1 MASPLHPFGDYGTAL
16 QNLRGARNTLGYLLF
31 FCVLLQIIG
40 FFLMRFT
47 TQPYTGGNVVTLVST
62 VPQQPSAAAGLSSGA
77 PLELPGDAAGPSTA
91 AGDGTVENFSGAGW
105 LTQSAGGRK
114 LNLRPQWTAAYY
126 MLAPVTQLLGLL
138 AAASQAIIIFVCLLV
153 VLVAQAPG
161 VAHLSRS
168 LIWSVILIFLVLPW
182 QYVLP
187 QFPIPGILYGWHELH
202 TTLTLSFLPPP
213 GHGISFARRALIVA
227 RYVLWPVVGLVVML
241 VTAERFRAGTRL
253 AIGHP
258 LQSILLGAS
267 AGNSSTA
274 AVGTRTAAY
283 PGIPSSGP
291 TIRPGVKI

>member
-16 QNLRGARNTLGYLLF
+16 QNLRGARNSLGYLLF
-31 FCVLLQIIG
+31 FCVLLQIVG

-47 TQPYTGGNVVTLVST
+47 TQPYDGGKVVALASIVSSH
-62 VPQQPSAAAGLSSGA
+62 PSAATGLSPGA
-77 PLELPGDAAGPSTA
+77 PLELPGNA
-91 AGDGTVENFSGAGW
+91 AGDGSVENFSGANW
-105 LTQSAGGRK
+105 LGQSAGGRK
-114 LNLRPQWTAAYY
+114 LNLRPQWATTYY

-202 TTLTLSFLPPP
+202 ATLTLSFLPPP

-227 RYVLWPVVGLVVML
+227 RYVLWPMAGLLVML

-258 LQSILLGAS
+258 LQSMLLGAT
-267 AGNSSTA
+267 AGN
-274 AVGTRTAAY
+274 VGTPVGSARAAY

-291 TIRPGVKI
+291 VIRPGVKI